1 MIAEATEYLS
11 LNTAETTYRNVECR
25 TNTHETVTYTVIV
38 CICYSAHGG
47 DPTTSYM
54 LMDFNING
62 QPATMR
68 EISARGLTRE
78 ILLSW
83 IHDQQCP
90 EEDE

>member
-1 MIAEATEYLS
+1 MIAEATEYPS

-25 TNTHETVTYTVIV
+25 TSTHETITYSVVACTTFSN
-38 CICYSAHGG
+38 YGG

-54 LMDFNING
+54 LMDFEING

-83 IHDQQCP
+83 FHQQQCP

>member
-1 MIAEATEYLS
+1 MIAEATEYPS

-38 CICYSAHGG
+38 CICYSTHGG
-47 DPTTSYM
+47 DPTVSYI
-54 LMDFNING
+54 LTDFMING

-83 IHDQQCP
+83 FHQQQCP